1 LFLRIK
7 KLIFFYFFY
16 HFLKKNV
23 HLQHQTNENHK
34 IKNLVLPKMSNLR
47 FKATESAVSR
57 PLEEA
62 KKVESLKASSIYA
75 KNVFT
80 IAKMKDYL
88 SKSTHK
94 ELLQVIESGS
104 QITRDLAEHIAQA
117 MKIWSLEND
126 VTHYTHWFQPLTGT
140 TAEKHDSFFEPDENG
155 DAINKFS
162 GDSLVQQE
170 PDASSFPNG
179 GIRNT
184 FEARGYTAW
193 DPSSPAF
200 IFETVAGKTLCI
212 PTVFVSYTGESLDY
226 KAPLLKAT
234 AAIDKAATDVVQY
247 FDRAVTKVNVSLGI
261 EQEYFL
267 VDLSLYNA
275 RPDLQLTGRT
285 LFGHISAKGQQL
297 EDHYFGAIP
306 ERVLAYMVDLENEAI
321 KLGIPLKTRHNEV
334 APSQF
339 ECAPMFEEMNLAI
352 DHNQLLMNLMEQ
364 IAIRH
369 HFKVLL
375 HEKPYSGVNGSGKH
389 NNWSLI
395 TNTGVNL
402 LSPGKTPK
410 NNLMFLTFFVNT
422 IRAVYQHA
430 DLLRASIAS
439 SSNDHRLGANEAPPA
454 IISIF
459 LGSQLD
465 EILEEVESARVAKKV
480 KNDANLWHGIPKIP
494 ELKLDTTDRN
504 RTSPFAFTGNKFEFR
519 AVGSSANSAQAMTI
533 LNSIVAAQLIEFK
546 AEVDKQI
553 KKGIKKDLALL
564 NVVRKYIKESKA
576 IRFEGNGYSDEWAQE
591 AETRGLSNIKS
602 TPKAL
607 DIYVKEDT
615 IALFERLGIYTKR
628 ESEAR
633 HEILLENFYKKLQ
646 IEARVIEEVVT
657 SIFAPAC
664 FVYQNQLIDNVK
676 GLKDLG
682 LSKEAYSS
690 QLNLVERISKH
701 TNLILEKSEEMRQA
715 RKKANNQED
724 VRERSISYD
733 EVVKPYFDEI
743 RYHVNKLEKIVDDA
757 KWPLPKLREL
767 LFLR

>member
-1 LFLRIK
+1 MLNSRL
-7 KLIFFYFFY
+7 
-16 HFLKKNV
+16 
-23 HLQHQTNENHK
+23 
-34 IKNLVLPKMSNLR
+34 
-47 FKATESAVSR
+47 SAV
-57 PLEEA
+57 EA
-62 KKVESLKASSIYA
+62 ASKHMFNETTEVNSERAIHIFN
-75 KNVFT
+75 KNVFS
-80 IAKMKDYL
+80 ISKMRDYL
-88 SKSTHK
+88 PKPTFVELKSAIDEGRQISR
-94 ELLQVIESGS
+94 ELA
-104 QITRDLAEHIAQA
+104 DFIAQA
-117 MKIWSLEND
+117 MKTWALENGA
-126 VTHYTHWFQPLTGT
+126 THYTHWFQPLTGS
-140 TAEKHDSFFEPDENG
+140 TAEKHDAFFEPDSDGSAIEKFNA
-155 DAINKFS
+155 DA
-162 GDSLVQQE
+162 LVQQE

-200 IFETVAGKTLCI
+200 IFETGAGKTLCI

-226 KAPLLKAT
+226 KAPLLKAI
-234 AAIDKAATDVVQY
+234 ASIDKAATDVAQY
-247 FDRAVTKVNVSLGI
+247 FDKAVTKVNASLGI

-267 VDLSLYNA
+267 VDLALYNA

-285 LFGHISAKGQQL
+285 LFGHMSAKGQQL

-306 ERVLAYMVDLENEAI
+306 ERVLAYMVDLENEAL

-339 ECAPMFEEMNLAI
+339 ECAPMFEEINLAI
-352 DHNQLLMNLMEQ
+352 DHNQLLMNVMEQ
-364 IAIRH
+364 VAIRH
-369 HFKVLL
+369 NFKVLL

-422 IRAVYQHA
+422 IKAVFEHA

-439 SSNDHRLGANEAPPA
+439 HSNDHRLGANEAPPA

-480 KNDANLWHGIPKIP
+480 KADANLWHGIPKIP
-494 ELKLDTTDRN
+494 DLKLDNTDRN

-519 AVGSSANSAQAMTI
+519 AVGSSANSALPMTI
-533 LNSIVAAQLIEFK
+533 LNSIVATQLIEFK
-546 AEVDKQI
+546 IEVDKQI
-553 KKGIKKDLALL
+553 KKGTKKDLAIL
-564 NVVRKYIKESKA
+564 NVVRKYIKDSKA
-576 IRFEGNGYSDEWAQE
+576 IRFEGNGYSEEWEIE
-591 AETRGLSNIKS
+591 AANRGLSNIKS

-607 DIYVKEDT
+607 DVYVKPESLE
-615 IALFERLGIYTKR
+615 LFETLGIFSRR

-633 HEILLENFYKKLQ
+633 HEILLENFFKKLQ
-646 IEARVIEEVVT
+646 IEARVIGDVVT
-657 SIFAPAC
+657 SQIAPAC
-664 FVYQNQLIDNVK
+664 LIYQNQLIENVR

-682 LSKEAYSS
+682 LNKEAYSS
-690 QLNLVERISKH
+690 QLNYVERISKH
-701 TNLILEKSEEMRQA
+701 VNIILEKAEEMRQA
-715 RKKANNQED
+715 RKKANTIED
-724 VRERSISYD
+724 TRDKAIAYD
-733 EVVKPYFDEI
+733 EVVKPFFDEI

-767 LFLR
+767 LFIH